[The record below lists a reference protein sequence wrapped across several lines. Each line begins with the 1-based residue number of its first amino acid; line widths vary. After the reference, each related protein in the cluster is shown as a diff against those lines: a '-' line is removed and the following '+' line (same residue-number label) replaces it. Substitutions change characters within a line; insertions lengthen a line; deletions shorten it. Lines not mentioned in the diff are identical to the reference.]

1 MGLNK
6 KVRILAL
13 VIVLLMFAGI
23 LYGVIAGIV
32 Y

>member
-1 MGLNK
+1 MNK
-6 KVRILAL
+6 RVRILAL